1 MWLNVF
7 IVFAATSNTGGRKP
21 VSLKMSYPLK
31 IIKSIGTNIGFADKS
46 AEFIAVAL
54 LNGGEFIG

>member
-1 MWLNVF
+1 M
-7 IVFAATSNTGGRKP
+7 TSI
-21 VSLKMSYPLK
+21 PLK
-31 IIKSIGTNIGFADKS
+31 AIQSIGTNIGFADKS